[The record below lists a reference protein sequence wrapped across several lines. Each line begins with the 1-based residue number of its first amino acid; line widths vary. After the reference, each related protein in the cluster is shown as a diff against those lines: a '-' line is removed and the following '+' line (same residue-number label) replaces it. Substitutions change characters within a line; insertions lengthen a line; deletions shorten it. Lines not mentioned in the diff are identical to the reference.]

1 MKLNIFKQNE
11 LLEEQK
17 QRKGTLKEIG
27 FKKILNEVGI
37 ILENTISEDIE
48 ITELKQ
54 KELKKI
60 FEDKY
65 KKWSKHKSKE
75 VLCECVGILEALT
88 FIGIKISVPQDL
100 AYADL
105 NNRCSD

>member
-1 MKLNIFKQNE
+1 MKLNISKQSE
-11 LLEEQK
+11 LLEDQK

-27 FKKILNEVGI
+27 FKRILNEVGI
-37 ILENTISEDIE
+37 TLENTNSEDIE
-48 ITELKQ
+48 ITEVKQ
-54 KELKKI
+54 KELKKF

-65 KKWSKHKSKE
+65 EEWSKHKSKE

>member
-1 MKLNIFKQNE
+1 MKLNIFKQND

-17 QRKGTLKEIG
+17 KRNGTLKEIG

-54 KELKKI
+54 KELKKKQI
-60 FEDKY
+60 RPTF
-65 KKWSKHKSKE
+65 
-75 VLCECVGILEALT
+75 ATLT
-88 FIGIKISVPQDL
+88 LQKIS
-100 AYADL
+100 A
-105 NNRCSD
+105 